1 MERLR
6 LAGAQINPV
15 VGDLDG
21 NVERVLAA
29 YADAAGGDAHLVVF
43 PELAARIADA
53 WTPAC

>member
-21 NVERVLAA
+21 NVDRVLAA
-29 YADAAGGDAHLVVF
+29 YAEAAELGAHLVVF
-43 PELAARIADA
+43 PELAV
-53 WTPAC
+53 

>member
-29 YADAAGGDAHLVVF
+29 YAEAAGHA
-43 PELAARIADA
+43 PT
-53 WTPAC
+53 WWSSPSSP